1 MTETV
6 TFIGLG
12 TMGQPMVRNLARSV
26 PTAVYDANPEA
37 IEAAA
42 RNDGVTALASLID
55 GAGADVVILM
65 LPNSRIVERV
75 LGDPGDPEGFAARL
89 RPGTLVVDMGSS
101 APQATR
107 ELAQRLR
114 EREVAMVD
122 APVSGGPRKA
132 ATAELTIM
140 AGGPVEDYERAL
152 PLLRAMG
159 TSVTHVGPAGSAHAL
174 KALNNLLSAIGLVG
188 ALEVL
193 TAGAR
198 FGLDPRT
205 MLDVIN
211 RSTGRNQSTEVKIGP
226 EVLDGRFQ
234 VGFSLPLTVKDITTA
249 LDLSTS
255 LGLSPEVSQACVRF
269 CQAALADLGEEK
281 NPDQSEMAR
290 YLAKVTGV
298 DLTPVTAPP
307 PDGAGQAS
315 VTTAA
320 R

>member
-1 MTETV
+1 MADTV

-12 TMGQPMVRNLARSV
+12 TMGRPMVGNLARSV
-26 PTAVYDANPEA
+26 PVAVYDISPDAVG
-37 IEAAA
+37 AAA
-42 RNDGVTALASLID
+42 RNTGVTALSSPAD

-65 LPNSRIVERV
+65 LPDSAIVERV
-75 LGDPGDPEGFAARL
+75 LGGPGDPDGLAGRL
-89 RPGTLVVDMGSS
+89 RPGALLVDMGSS
-101 APQATR
+101 APRATQRLATR
-107 ELAQRLR
+107 LH
-114 EREVAMVD
+114 ERGVAMVD

-140 AGGPVEDYERAL
+140 VGGAAEDYERAL

-193 TAGAR
+193 TAGAK
-198 FGLDPRT
+198 FGLDPRV

-211 RSTGRNQSTEVKIGP
+211 SSTGRNQSTEVKIGP

-255 LGLSPEVSQACVRF
+255 LGLSPEVSRACVRF
-269 CQAALADLGEEK
+269 CQEALAGLGEA
-281 NPDQSEMAR
+281 NPDQSEIAR
-290 YLAKVTGV
+290 HLAKVTGV
-298 DLTPVTAPP
+298 ELTRP
-307 PDGAGQAS
+307 
-315 VTTAA
+315 
-320 R
+320 

>member
-1 MTETV
+1 MTKSV

-12 TMGQPMVRNLARSV
+12 TMGQPMVRNLARSLPV
-26 PTAVYDANPEA
+26 AVYDANPDA
-37 IEAAA
+37 IEAAT
-42 RNDGVTALASLID
+42 RHNGVTPLPSLID
-55 GAGADVVILM
+55 GVGADIVILM
-65 LPNSRIVERV
+65 LPNSTVVERV
-75 LGDPGDPEGFAARL
+75 LGDPSAPESFAARL

-101 APQATR
+101 APQATQA
-107 ELAQRLR
+107 LAERLR
-114 EREVAMVD
+114 ERKVAMVD

-140 AGGPVEDYERAL
+140 VGGPVGDYERAL

-159 TSVTHVGPAGSAHAL
+159 ASVTHVGPAGSAHAL

-193 TAGAR
+193 TAGAK

-226 EVLDGRFQ
+226 EVLDGRFK
-234 VGFSLPLTVKDITTA
+234 VGFSLPLTVKDINTA
-249 LDLSTS
+249 LDLTTS
-255 LGLSPEVSQACVRF
+255 LGLSPEVSRACVRF
-269 CQAALADLGEEK
+269 CRAALADLGQET

-290 YLAKVTGV
+290 YLAKATGV
-298 DLTPVTAPP
+298 DLT
-307 PDGAGQAS
+307 
-315 VTTAA
+315 

>member
-1 MTETV
+1 MTDAV

-26 PTAVYDANPEA
+26 PVAVYDAAPEA
-37 IEAAA
+37 IAVAA
-42 RNDGVTALASLID
+42 RNEGVTALASLND
-55 GAGADVVILM
+55 GVGASVVVLM
-65 LPNSRIVERV
+65 LPNSKVVERV
-75 LGDPGDPEGFAARL
+75 LGDPGDPESFAGRL
-89 RPGTLVVDMGSS
+89 RPGTLVIDMGSS
-101 APQATR
+101 APRVTQQ
-107 ELAQRLR
+107 LAERLR
-114 EREVAMVD
+114 EREVGMVD

-140 AGGPVEDYERAL
+140 AGGPVDAYEQAL

-193 TAGAR
+193 SAGAK

-255 LGLSPEVSQACVRF
+255 LDLSPEVSQACVRF
-269 CQAALADLGEEK
+269 CQAALADLDGE
-281 NPDQSEMAR
+281 NPDQSEIAR
-290 YLAKVTGV
+290 YMAKTTGV
-298 DLTPVTAPP
+298 DLT
-307 PDGAGQAS
+307 
-315 VTTAA
+315 
-320 R
+320 RR

>member
-1 MTETV
+1 MTDTV
-6 TFIGLG
+6 SFIGLG

-26 PTAVYDANPEA
+26 PVAVYDANADA
-37 IEAAA
+37 ITAAA
-42 RNDGVTALASLID
+42 QNDGVTALGQLAD
-55 GAGADVVILM
+55 AADADVVILM
-65 LPNSRIVERV
+65 LPNSTVVERV
-75 LGDPGDPEGFAARL
+75 LGDPGDPSSLAGRL
-89 RPGTLVVDMGSS
+89 RAGALVVDMGSS
-101 APQATR
+101 APPATQ
-107 ELAQRLR
+107 ELAERLR
-114 EREVAMVD
+114 KRQVGMVD

-132 ATAELTIM
+132 GTAELTIM
-140 AGGPVEDYERAL
+140 AGGSADDYERAL

-159 TSVTHVGPAGSAHAL
+159 TSVTHVGAAGSAHAL

-193 TAGAR
+193 TAGTK

-269 CQAALADLGEEK
+269 CQAALAGLGGD
-281 NPDQSEMAR
+281 NPDQSEIAR
-290 YLAKVTGV
+290 YLAKTTGV
-298 DLTPVTAPP
+298 DLN
-307 PDGAGQAS
+307 
-315 VTTAA
+315 

>member
-1 MTETV
+1 MTDAV
-6 TFIGLG
+6 TFVGLG

-26 PTAVYDANPEA
+26 PVSVFDANPDA
-37 IEAAA
+37 VQAAA
-42 RNDGVTALASLID
+42 RNDGVTALAGLAD
-55 GAGADVVILM
+55 GSGADVVILM
-65 LPNSRIVERV
+65 LPSSAVVERV
-75 LGDPGDPEGFAARL
+75 LGDPGDPGSFAGRL

-101 APQATR
+101 VPRVTQ
-107 ELAQRLR
+107 ELATRLR

-140 AGGPVEDYERAL
+140 AGGRAEDYERAL

-193 TAGAR
+193 TVGTK

-211 RSTGRNQSTEVKIGP
+211 SSTGRNQSTEVKIGP

-255 LGLSPEVSQACVRF
+255 LGLSPEVSRACVRF
-269 CQAALADLGEEK
+269 CQAALAGLGEE
-281 NPDQSEMAR
+281 NPDQSEIAR

-298 DLTPVTAPP
+298 DLT
-307 PDGAGQAS
+307 
-315 VTTAA
+315 

>member
-1 MTETV
+1 MAAAV

-26 PTAVYDANPEA
+26 PVAVHDADR
-37 IEAAA
+37 AALDA
-42 RNDGVTALASLID
+42 ATRNAGVTALPGLLD
-55 GAGADVVILM
+55 GADADVVVLM
-65 LPNSRIVERV
+65 LPDSTVVERV
-75 LGDPGDPEGFAARL
+75 LGDPGNPRSFASRL

-101 APQATR
+101 APGATR
-107 ELAQRLR
+107 ELAGRLKKGG
-114 EREVAMVD
+114 VAMVD

-140 AGGPVEDYERAL
+140 AGGSAEDYERVL
-152 PLLRAMG
+152 PILRAMG
-159 TSVTHVGPAGSAHAL
+159 TSVTHVGPVGAAHAL

-193 TAGAR
+193 TAGAK
-198 FGLDPRT
+198 FGLDPRI
-205 MLDVIN
+205 MLDVVN

-234 VGFSLPLTVKDITTA
+234 VGFSLRLTVKDITTA

-255 LGLSPEVSQACVRF
+255 LGLAPEVSRACVRF
-269 CQAALADLGEEK
+269 CREALADLGEG
-281 NPDQSEMAR
+281 NPDQSEIAR

-298 DLTPVTAPP
+298 DLT
-307 PDGAGQAS
+307 GH
-315 VTTAA
+315 TTVIPS
-320 R
+320 

>member
-1 MTETV
+1 MTDTV

-12 TMGQPMVRNLARSV
+12 TMGHPMVRNLARSV
-26 PTAVYDANPEA
+26 PVAVYDASPEA
-37 IEAAA
+37 IAVAA
-42 RNDGVTALASLID
+42 RNDGVTALTSLDD
-55 GAGADVVILM
+55 GVGADVVILM
-65 LPNSRIVERV
+65 LPNSTVVERV
-75 LGDPGDPEGFAARL
+75 LGDPQDPESFAGRL
-89 RPGTLVVDMGSS
+89 RPGALVVDMGSS
-101 APQATR
+101 APRATQQ
-107 ELAQRLR
+107 LAERLR
-114 EREVAMVD
+114 ERGVGMVD

-140 AGGPVEDYERAL
+140 AGGPVDDYERAL

-159 TSVTHVGPAGSAHAL
+159 TSVTHVGSSGSAHAL

-193 TAGAR
+193 TAGTK
-198 FGLDPRT
+198 FGLDPRI

-249 LDLSTS
+249 LDLFTS
-255 LGLSPEVSQACVRF
+255 LDLSPEVSQACVRF
-269 CQAALADLGEEK
+269 CLAALAGLDGE
-281 NPDQSEMAR
+281 NPDQSEIAR
-290 YLAKVTGV
+290 YMATTTGV
-298 DLTPVTAPP
+298 DLT
-307 PDGAGQAS
+307 
-315 VTTAA
+315 

>member
-1 MTETV
+1 MTGTV

-26 PTAVYDANPEA
+26 AVAAYDANPGA
-37 IEAAA
+37 IDTAA
-42 RNDGVTALASLID
+42 RNDGVTALASLVD
-55 GAGADVVILM
+55 GAVAGTVILM
-65 LPNSRIVERV
+65 LPDSTIVERV
-75 LGDPGDPEGFAARL
+75 LGDPADVESFASRL

-101 APQATR
+101 APQATQR
-107 ELAQRLR
+107 MAERLR
-114 EREVAMVD
+114 EKRGVAMVD

-140 AGGPVEDYERAL
+140 AGGSAEDYERAL
-152 PLLRAMG
+152 PLLSAMG
-159 TSVTHVGPAGSAHAL
+159 TSVTHVGPVGSAHAL

-193 TAGAR
+193 SAGTK
-198 FGLDPRT
+198 FGLDPRI
-205 MLDVIN
+205 MLEVIN

-234 VGFSLPLTVKDITTA
+234 VGFSLALTIKDITTA

-269 CQAALADLGEEK
+269 CQAALANLGEE
-281 NPDQSEMAR
+281 NPDQSEIAR

-298 DLTPVTAPP
+298 NLT
-307 PDGAGQAS
+307 
-315 VTTAA
+315 

>member
-1 MTETV
+1 MTDAV
-6 TFIGLG
+6 TFVGLG

-26 PTAVYDANPEA
+26 PVSVFDANPDA
-37 IEAAA
+37 VQAAA
-42 RNDGVTALASLID
+42 RNDGVTALAGLAD
-55 GAGADVVILM
+55 GSGADVVILM
-65 LPNSRIVERV
+65 LPSSAVVERV
-75 LGDPGDPEGFAARL
+75 LGDPGDPGSFAGRL

-101 APQATR
+101 VPRVTQ
-107 ELAQRLR
+107 ELATRLR

-140 AGGPVEDYERAL
+140 AGGRAEDYERAL

-159 TSVTHVGPAGSAHAL
+159 TSVTHVGPVGSAHAL

-193 TAGAR
+193 TVGTK

-211 RSTGRNQSTEVKIGP
+211 SSTGRNQSTEVKIGP

-255 LGLSPEVSQACVRF
+255 LGLSPEVSRACVRF
-269 CQAALADLGEEK
+269 CQAALAGLGEE
-281 NPDQSEMAR
+281 NPDQSEIAR

-298 DLTPVTAPP
+298 DLT
-307 PDGAGQAS
+307 
-315 VTTAA
+315 

>member
-1 MTETV
+1 MTNTV

-26 PTAVYDANPEA
+26 PVAVFDVDPNAIDAV
-37 IEAAA
+37 A
-42 RNDGVTALASLID
+42 RNEGVTALAGLVG
-55 GAGADVVILM
+55 GAEADVVILM
-65 LPNSRIVERV
+65 LPNSAIVERV
-75 LGDPGDPEGFAARL
+75 LGDPGDTESFAGRL
-89 RPGTLVVDMGSS
+89 SPGTLVIDMGSS
-101 APQATR
+101 APLATQ
-107 ELAQRLR
+107 EMAARLR
-114 EREVAMVD
+114 ERHVAMID

-140 AGGPVEDYERAL
+140 AGGLAEDYERAL

-159 TSVTHVGPAGSAHAL
+159 SSVTHVGPAGSAHAL

-193 TAGAR
+193 TAGTK
-198 FGLDPRT
+198 FGLDPRI

-211 RSTGRNQSTEVKIGP
+211 RSTGRNQSTEVKVGP

-234 VGFSLPLTVKDITTA
+234 VGFSLLLTVKDITTA
-249 LDLSTS
+249 LELSAS
-255 LGLSPEVSQACVRF
+255 MGLSLEVSEACVQF
-269 CQAALADLGEEK
+269 CRAALADLGGQ

-290 YLAKVTGV
+290 YLAKATGV
-298 DLTPVTAPP
+298 NLT
-307 PDGAGQAS
+307 
-315 VTTAA
+315 

>member
-1 MTETV
+1 MTDAV
-6 TFIGLG
+6 TFVGLG

-26 PTAVYDANPEA
+26 PVSVFDANPDA
-37 IEAAA
+37 VQAAA
-42 RNDGVTALASLID
+42 RNDGVTALAGLAD
-55 GAGADVVILM
+55 GSGADVVILM
-65 LPNSRIVERV
+65 LPSSAVVERV
-75 LGDPGDPEGFAARL
+75 LGDPNDAGSFAGRL

-101 APQATR
+101 VPRVTQ
-107 ELAQRLR
+107 ELATRLR

-140 AGGPVEDYERAL
+140 AGGRAEDYERAL

-159 TSVTHVGPAGSAHAL
+159 TSVTHVGPVGSAHAL

-193 TAGAR
+193 TVGTK

-211 RSTGRNQSTEVKIGP
+211 SSTGRNQSTEVKIGP

-255 LGLSPEVSQACVRF
+255 LGLSPEVSRACVRF
-269 CQAALADLGEEK
+269 CQAALAGLGEE
-281 NPDQSEMAR
+281 NPDQSEIAR

-298 DLTPVTAPP
+298 DLT
-307 PDGAGQAS
+307 
-315 VTTAA
+315 

>member
-1 MTETV
+1 MTDTV

-26 PTAVYDANPEA
+26 PVAVYDADPEA
-37 IEAAA
+37 IAVAA
-42 RNDGVTALASLID
+42 RNDGVTALTGLNGGV
-55 GAGADVVILM
+55 GAAVVILM
-65 LPNSRIVERV
+65 LPNSTVVERV
-75 LGDPGDPEGFAARL
+75 LGDPEDPESFAGRL
-89 RPGTLVVDMGSS
+89 RPGALVVDMGSS
-101 APQATR
+101 APRATQQ
-107 ELAQRLR
+107 LAERLR
-114 EREVAMVD
+114 EREVGMVD

-140 AGGPVEDYERAL
+140 AGGPVDDYERAL

-193 TAGAR
+193 TAGTK
-198 FGLDPRT
+198 FGLDPRI

-255 LGLSPEVSQACVRF
+255 LDLSPEVSQACVRF
-269 CQAALADLGEEK
+269 CQAALAGLDGE
-281 NPDQSEMAR
+281 NPDQSEIAR
-290 YLAKVTGV
+290 YMATTTGV
-298 DLTPVTAPP
+298 DLT
-307 PDGAGQAS
+307 
-315 VTTAA
+315 

>member
-1 MTETV
+1 MPDIPATADAV

-12 TMGQPMVRNLARSV
+12 TMGRPMVRNLARSV
-26 PTAVYDANPEA
+26 PVAAYDADPEA
-37 IEAAA
+37 LAAA
-42 RNDGVTALASLID
+42 AGDDGVTALESLAD

-65 LPNSRIVERV
+65 LPDSAVVGRV
-75 LGDPGDPEGFAARL
+75 LGDPADSASFAGRL
-89 RPGTLVVDMGSS
+89 RPGALVVDMGSS
-101 APQATR
+101 APRATQG
-107 ELAQRLR
+107 LAERLR
-114 EREVAMVD
+114 ERGVAMVD

-140 AGGPVEDYERAL
+140 VGGPVEDYRRAL

-159 TSVTHVGPAGSAHAL
+159 ASVTHVGPAGSAHAL

-193 TAGAR
+193 TAGAG

-211 RSTGRNQSTEVKIGP
+211 ASTGRNQSTEVKIGP

-249 LDLSTS
+249 LDLATS
-255 LGLSPEVSQACVRF
+255 LGLSPEVSRACVRF
-269 CQAALADLGEEK
+269 CQAALADLGEG
-281 NPDQSEMAR
+281 NPDQSEIAR
-290 YLAKVTGV
+290 YLGKLTGIE
-298 DLTPVTAPP
+298 LT
-307 PDGAGQAS
+307 
-315 VTTAA
+315 

>member
-1 MTETV
+1 MPDTV

-26 PTAVYDANPEA
+26 PVAVYDADPDA
-37 IEAAA
+37 IAAAA
-42 RNDGVTALASLID
+42 RNDGVTALASPVD
-55 GAGADVVILM
+55 GAGAGAGAGADTVILM
-65 LPNSRIVERV
+65 LPNSAVVERV
-75 LGDPGDPEGFAARL
+75 LGDPGTPGSLASHV
-89 RPGTLVVDMGSS
+89 RPGTLVIDMGSS
-101 APQATR
+101 APRATQ
-107 ELAQRLR
+107 ELADRLR
-114 EREVAMVD
+114 ERQVAMID

-140 AGGPVEDYERAL
+140 AGGPVADYERAL

-159 TSVTHVGPAGSAHAL
+159 TSVTHVGPTGSAHAL

-193 TAGAR
+193 TTGTK

-234 VGFSLPLTVKDITTA
+234 VGFSLPLTVKDITNA

-255 LGLSPEVSQACVRF
+255 LGLSPTVSQACVQF
-269 CQAALADLGEEK
+269 CRTALADLGEE
-281 NPDQSEMAR
+281 NPDQSEIAR
-290 YLAKVTGV
+290 HLAKATGV
-298 DLTPVTAPP
+298 DLT
-307 PDGAGQAS
+307 
-315 VTTAA
+315 

>member
-1 MTETV
+1 MPDLPATADGV
-6 TFIGLG
+6 VFIGLG
-12 TMGQPMVRNLARSV
+12 TMGRPMIRNLARSV
-26 PTAVYDANPEA
+26 PVAAYDADPEA
-37 IEAAA
+37 LAAAA
-42 RNDGVTALASLID
+42 RDDGVTALGSLA
-55 GAGADVVILM
+55 GGVGADVVILM
-65 LPNSRIVERV
+65 LPDSTVVGRV
-75 LGDPGDPEGFAARL
+75 LGDPADSASFAGRL

-101 APQATR
+101 APQATQG
-107 ELAQRLR
+107 LAERLR
-114 EREVAMVD
+114 ARGVAMVD

-140 AGGPVEDYERAL
+140 AGGPAEDYARAL

-159 TSVTHVGPAGSAHAL
+159 ASVTHVGPVGSAHAL

-193 TAGAR
+193 TAGAA

-249 LDLSTS
+249 LDLATS

-269 CQAALADLGEEK
+269 CRSALAGLGED
-281 NPDQSEMAR
+281 NPDQSEIAR
-290 YLAKVTGV
+290 YLAKLTGV
-298 DLTPVTAPP
+298 DL
-307 PDGAGQAS
+307 AS
-315 VTTAA
+315 
-320 R
+320 

>member
-1 MTETV
+1 MTDTV

-12 TMGQPMVRNLARSV
+12 TMGQPMVGNLARSV
-26 PTAVYDANPEA
+26 PVAVYDANPDA
-37 IEAAA
+37 IDTAA
-42 RNDGVTALASLID
+42 RNDGVTALASLVD
-55 GAGADVVILM
+55 GAGASVVILM
-65 LPNSRIVERV
+65 LPNSTVVERV
-75 LGDPGDPEGFAARL
+75 LGDPRDPDSFTGRL

-101 APQATR
+101 APQVTQS
-107 ELAQRLR
+107 LAERLR
-114 EREVAMVD
+114 ERGVAMVD

-140 AGGPVEDYERAL
+140 AGGPAEDYERVL
-152 PLLRAMG
+152 PVLRAMG
-159 TSVTHVGPAGSAHAL
+159 TSVTHVGPVGSAHAL

-193 TAGAR
+193 TAGTK
-198 FGLDPRT
+198 FGLDPRI

-269 CQAALADLGEEK
+269 SQAALAGLGEE
-281 NPDQSEMAR
+281 NPDQSEIAR

-298 DLTPVTAPP
+298 DLT
-307 PDGAGQAS
+307 
-315 VTTAA
+315 

>member
-1 MTETV
+1 MDTPIERTVMTSSV

-12 TMGQPMVRNLARSV
+12 TMGQPMVRNLARAV
-26 PTAVYDANPEA
+26 PVAVYDANPDA
-37 IEAAA
+37 IEAAVHH
-42 RNDGVTALASLID
+42 DGVTALAGPAD
-55 GAGADVVILM
+55 GADADIVILM
-65 LPNSRIVERV
+65 LPNSAIVEQV
-75 LGDPGDPEGFAARL
+75 LGDPGDPETFAGRL
-89 RPGTLVVDMGSS
+89 RPGTLVIDMGSS
-101 APQATR
+101 APRATQD
-107 ELAQRLR
+107 LAARLYA
-114 EREVAMVD
+114 REVAMVD

-132 ATAELTIM
+132 ATGELTIM
-140 AGGPVEDYERAL
+140 VGGSAGDYERSL

-159 TSVTHVGPAGSAHAL
+159 TAVTHVGPAGSAHAL

-193 TAGAR
+193 TAGTK
-198 FGLDPRT
+198 FGLDPRI

-255 LGLSPEVSQACVRF
+255 LDLSPEVSQACVRF
-269 CQAALADLGEEK
+269 CQAALAGLGEA
-281 NPDQSEMAR
+281 NPDQSEIAR

-298 DLTPVTAPP
+298 NLT
-307 PDGAGQAS
+307 
-315 VTTAA
+315 

>member
-1 MTETV
+1 MTDAV
-6 TFIGLG
+6 TFVGLG

-26 PTAVYDANPEA
+26 PVSVFDANPDA
-37 IEAAA
+37 VQAAA
-42 RNDGVTALASLID
+42 RNDGVTALAGLAD
-55 GAGADVVILM
+55 GSGADVVILM
-65 LPNSRIVERV
+65 LPSSAVVERV
-75 LGDPGDPEGFAARL
+75 LGDPADPGSFAGRL

-101 APQATR
+101 VPRVTQQLAT
-107 ELAQRLR
+107 RLR

-140 AGGPVEDYERAL
+140 AGGRAEDYERAL

-159 TSVTHVGPAGSAHAL
+159 TSVAHVGPAGSAHAL

-193 TAGAR
+193 TVGTK

-211 RSTGRNQSTEVKIGP
+211 SSTGRNQSTEVKIGP

-255 LGLSPEVSQACVRF
+255 LGLSPEVSRACVRF
-269 CQAALADLGEEK
+269 CQAALAGLGEE
-281 NPDQSEMAR
+281 NPDQSEIAR

-298 DLTPVTAPP
+298 DLT
-307 PDGAGQAS
+307 
-315 VTTAA
+315 

>member
-1 MTETV
+1 
-6 TFIGLG
+6 
-12 TMGQPMVRNLARSV
+12 
-26 PTAVYDANPEA
+26 
-37 IEAAA
+37 
-42 RNDGVTALASLID
+42 
-55 GAGADVVILM
+55 M
-65 LPNSRIVERV
+65 LPSSSVVEQV
-75 LGDPGDPEGFAARL
+75 LGDPADPGSFAGRL
-89 RPGTLVVDMGSS
+89 RPGALVVDMGSS
-101 APQATR
+101 VPRTTQ
-107 ELAQRLR
+107 ELAKRLR
-114 EREVAMVD
+114 ERGVAMVD

-140 AGGPVEDYERAL
+140 AGAGEAGDYERAL

-159 TSVTHVGPAGSAHAL
+159 SSVTHVGPAGSAHAL

-193 TAGAR
+193 VVGTK

-211 RSTGRNQSTEVKIGP
+211 SSTGRNQSTEVKIGP

-249 LDLSTS
+249 LDLATS
-255 LGLSPEVSQACVRF
+255 LGLSPEVSRACVRF
-269 CQAALADLGEEK
+269 CQAALAGLGEA
-281 NPDQSEMAR
+281 NPDQSEIAR

-298 DLTPVTAPP
+298 NLT
-307 PDGAGQAS
+307 
-315 VTTAA
+315 